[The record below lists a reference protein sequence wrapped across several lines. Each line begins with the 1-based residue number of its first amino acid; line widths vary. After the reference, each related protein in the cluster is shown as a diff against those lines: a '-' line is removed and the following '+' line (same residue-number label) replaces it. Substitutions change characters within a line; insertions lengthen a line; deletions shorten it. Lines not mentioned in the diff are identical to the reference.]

1 MELVIAVV
9 VGVLVGIVTGVVVVR
24 SVRGGSGPAIQ
35 EQVDLALAR
44 IEERST
50 QVREDAI
57 RLAAERVASEGSAA
71 LGQHSSAIASTL
83 AAQRDAFDQQAR
95 GLRDEINR
103 LRELSSERFGDVNRA
118 VEGLVDQTTALN
130 RVLANPQTRGWWGEK
145 MLEDIL
151 VGADMHRGVNYQV
164 QETLAGGGRPD
175 YTFVL
180 PPDRVIFLD
189 SKFPLE
195 NFIKYHEAA
204 TDAERTA
211 FAAQFLDNVGAR
223 IQELA
228 KRDYVNQ
235 AEQRALEYVLLFI
248 PNESVLSFIQ
258 QHRPGLI
265 DDAARQKVV
274 LCSPL
279 LLLTFLG
286 VMRQATQSFAMQENA
301 NEVLR
306 LLTVFS
312 KQWDLYVKKLVEIWK
327 HFDKMQDKL
336 RAVTTGKVMTAVQRP
351 LVEIRQLAESRSIGV
366 GDEVLDEIDAAIKET
381 EGAAGTSL
389 EDDE

>member
-204 TDAERTA
+204 TDAERAA

-389 EDDE
+389 EDDD

>member
-204 TDAERTA
+204 TDAERAA

-381 EGAAGTSL
+381 EGAAGISL

>member
-1 MELVIAVV
+1 MELVLAVV

-103 LRELSSERFGDVNRA
+103 LRELSFERFGDVNRA

-151 VGADMHRGVNYQV
+151 VGADMHRGVNYHV
-164 QETLAGGGRPD
+164 QATLEGGGRPD

-189 SKFPLE
+189 SKFPLQ
-195 NFIKYHEAA
+195 NFIKYHEAG
-204 TDAERTA
+204 TDTERAA
-211 FAAQFLDNVGAR
+211 FSAQFLDNVGAR

-258 QHRPGLI
+258 QHRPSLI

-336 RAVTTGKVMTAVQRP
+336 RAVTTGRVMTAVQRP
-351 LVEIRQLAESRSIGV
+351 LVEIRQLAETRSIGV
-366 GDEVLDEIDAAIKET
+366 GDEVLDEINAAIKET
-381 EGAAGTSL
+381 EGPSGPDR

>member
-1 MELVIAVV
+1 MELVLAVV

-57 RLAAERVASEGSAA
+57 RLAAERVTSEGATA

-118 VEGLVDQTTALN
+118 VEGLVNQTTALN

-189 SKFPLE
+189 SKFPLQ

-211 FAAQFLDNVGAR
+211 SAAQFLDNVGAR

-258 QHRPGLI
+258 QHRPSLI

-336 RAVTTGKVMTAVQRP
+336 RAVTTGRVMTAVQRP
-351 LVEIRQLAESRSIGV
+351 LVEIRQLAETRSIGV
-366 GDEVLDEIDAAIKET
+366 GDDVLGEITAAINET
-381 EGAAGTSL
+381 EGAAGASS

>member
-204 TDAERTA
+204 TDAERAA

>member
-381 EGAAGTSL
+381 EGAAGISL

>member
-389 EDDE
+389 EDDD

>member
-1 MELVIAVV
+1 
-9 VGVLVGIVTGVVVVR
+9 
-24 SVRGGSGPAIQ
+24 
-35 EQVDLALAR
+35 
-44 IEERST
+44 
-50 QVREDAI
+50 
-57 RLAAERVASEGSAA
+57 
-71 LGQHSSAIASTL
+71 
-83 AAQRDAFDQQAR
+83 
-95 GLRDEINR
+95 
-103 LRELSSERFGDVNRA
+103 
-118 VEGLVDQTTALN
+118 
-130 RVLANPQTRGWWGEK
+130 
-145 MLEDIL
+145 
-151 VGADMHRGVNYQV
+151 
-164 QETLAGGGRPD
+164 
-175 YTFVL
+175 
-180 PPDRVIFLD
+180 VIFLD
-189 SKFPLE
+189 SKFPLQ

-211 FAAQFLDNVGAR
+211 SAAQFLDNVGAR

-258 QHRPGLI
+258 QHRPSLI

-336 RAVTTGKVMTAVQRP
+336 RAVTTGRVMTAVQRP
-351 LVEIRQLAESRSIGV
+351 LVEIRQLAETRSIGV
-366 GDEVLDEIDAAIKET
+366 GDDVLGEITAAINET
-381 EGAAGTSL
+381 EGAAGASS